1 MLRDAIAFAL
11 RGVKVQLGRR
21 FLRLGLTEEQRY
33 GIGEQVVRDLKKYN
47 DPWKLEE
54 NVPEQ
59 TQGPRWEN
67 GKPPGA

>member
-1 MLRDAIAFAL
+1 
-11 RGVKVQLGRR
+11 
-21 FLRLGLTEEQRY
+21 LGLTEEQRY